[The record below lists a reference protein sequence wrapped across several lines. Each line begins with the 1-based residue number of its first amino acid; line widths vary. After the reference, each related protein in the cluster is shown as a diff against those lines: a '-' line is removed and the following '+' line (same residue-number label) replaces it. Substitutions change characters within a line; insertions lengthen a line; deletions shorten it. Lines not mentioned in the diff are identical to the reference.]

1 MSASEFSMLVSSVSA
16 LLAPIIAIAVAFI
29 AYQQWKTNHR
39 REERESRSARL
50 AIYRRTKALL
60 RHVDY
65 TGEIRK
71 NLYDDF
77 CEASAEA
84 DFLFPESL
92 AEWLEELESSAAQ
105 WLDWHEAMSSVA
117 ADADQNSIARIHR
130 DMEEIIDSLQNA
142 HCVLKE
148 KFAEHMK

>member
-1 MSASEFSMLVSSVSA
+1 MSA

-39 REERESRSARL
+39 REERESRSDRL

-65 TGEIRK
+65 TREIRK
-71 NLYDDF
+71 DLYDDF

-84 DFLFPESL
+84 DFLFPISL

-105 WLDWHEAMSSVA
+105 WLDWHEDMSSVA
-117 ADADQNSIARIHR
+117 ADADQNSIARVSR
-130 DMEEIIDSLQNA
+130 DMEKIIDSLQDA